1 MGRDCQEMVL
11 PIRSVAAIFTGF
23 MRADKT
29 TLTLPTWISAGLLAL
44 LFWSTL
50 YGIFQ
55 ICWKDEN
62 YSHGLLLPFVTAYVF
77 WEKRT
82 RIKAAFATNNISKG
96 WKIFLGMVLVGG
108 VALLLIASVLQ
119 SLFLSWVAFFP
130 ILLASLA
137 LLCGKDALFAA
148 GPALALNFMAKPIP
162 DSFVPQLFGPF
173 QVLAAHVSARVLELM
188 NVPVF
193 LMGNIIEIP
202 SMRLMVEEACSGM
215 RSLMSLI
222 TVSCIVLL
230 LIEVPPILKLAIVL
244 LSVVIALVLNVFR
257 VALTGVLAHFVS
269 PDMATGF
276 FHTFSGLIVF
286 IIGLFTLYGIGMWLN
301 RIYKK

>member
-1 MGRDCQEMVL
+1 MNDN
-11 PIRSVAAIFTGF
+11 
-23 MRADKT
+23 KT
-29 TLTLPTWISAGLLAL
+29 AVTLPTLLSAGLLLA

-55 ICWKDEN
+55 ICWKDED

-77 WEKRT
+77 WEKRKQ
-82 RIKAAFATNNISKG
+82 IKAAFATNNISQG

-108 VALLLIASVLQ
+108 VALLLVASVLQ
-119 SLFLSWVAFFP
+119 SLFLSWVSFFP
-130 ILLASLA
+130 ILLAGLG
-137 LLCGKDALFAA
+137 LLCGKDALLAA
-148 GPALALNFMAKPIP
+148 GPGLALNFMAKPIP
-162 DSFVPQLFGPF
+162 DSMVPQLFGPF
-173 QVLAAHVSARVLELM
+173 QVLAAQVSARVLEFL

-222 TVSCIVLL
+222 TVACIVLL
-230 LIEVPPILKLAIVL
+230 LIEVPLVFKVAIVF

-269 PDMATGF
+269 PDAATGF

-286 IIGLFTLYGIGMWLN
+286 IIGLLILYGIGLWLH
-301 RIYKK
+301 RIYQKKSL